1 MTDTPSAPHRMGLP
15 TLILAAASLGILA
28 GGVAVITAAL
38 GLAPVAITKAVAVL
52 VAGLAALVFTGRWWK
67 GADEAVREAH
77 KSSWYWGGS
86 TGLLLAGSVAVAL
99 ASVAFGGGGDQFG
112 LSPAEA
118 GLIVT
123 GAGMTVALMLLGY
136 GLFWTVWWLRRGR

>member
-1 MTDTPSAPHRMGLP
+1 MGLP
-15 TLILAAASLGILA
+15 TLFLAATGLGLLA
-28 GGVAVITAAL
+28 GGVAVIAAAF

-52 VAGLAALVFTGRWWK
+52 AAGLAGLVLTGRWWK
-67 GADEAVREAH
+67 RADEAVREAH

-86 TGLLLAGSVAVAL
+86 TGLLVAGSIAVAL

-118 GLIVT
+118 GLVVFGVAI
-123 GAGMTVALMLLGY
+123 TVALMLLGY
-136 GLFWTVWWLRRGR
+136 GLFWAIWWLRRGR